1 MHYNIIYIIRL
12 CISKFALE
20 FIIFCLIFTFVKML
34 MNKTQYNKHTKY
46 METTKRNVVKESA
59 ESCQLSWE
67 DCPHQKLPCD
77 V

>member
-1 MHYNIIYIIRL
+1 
-12 CISKFALE
+12 
-20 FIIFCLIFTFVKML
+20 

-59 ESCQLSWE
+59 ESCQLSRK
-67 DCPHQKLPCD
+67 DCPHQKMPCD